1 MKYQAKTKKQLYHHD
16 QWFVALF
23 LVPSLLVLTVFSF
36 YPLLRTIYLS
46 LFLTNNRGKPSVFVG
61 WQNYVTLFT
70 SATFWQSMK
79 ATIIFVLAVDL
90 LTVIIGTLL
99 AQLATNQLPGIGFF
113 RTTYSTTL
121 GVSVSVAAVF
131 WLFIFNPSM
140 GVFDRLFNLF
150 GISNIPWL
158 TKPGWAMVAV
168 IITTVW
174 MNLGFTF
181 LVVFGAMQGVPL
193 DLYQFAEISG
203 VSKWRQF
210 IKITVPMISPTLF
223 FVVVVTLIQAFK
235 SFGIIDMMTTGG
247 PNNATDLLVY
257 RIYQD
262 AFLNGNCSLASAE
275 ALVLTLIIA
284 VFTWLQFKIE
294 ERWVEYL
301 WKNVQSTI
309 LGPTWDWLS

>member
-1 MKYQAKTKKQLYHHD
+1 
-16 QWFVALF
+16 
-23 LVPSLLVLTVFSF
+23 
-36 YPLLRTIYLS
+36 
-46 LFLTNNRGKPSVFVG
+46 
-61 WQNYVTLFT
+61 
-70 SATFWQSMK
+70 MK
-79 ATIIFVLAVDL
+79 ATIIFVLAVAL

-181 LVVFGAMQGVPL
+181 LVVFGAMQGVPR

-301 WKNVQSTI
+301 
-309 LGPTWDWLS
+309 

>member
-1 MKYQAKTKKQLYHHD
+1 MKYQDDTQKRLYHHD
-16 QWFVALF
+16 KWFVALF
-23 LVPSLLVLTVFSF
+23 LIPSLLILTAFSF

-61 WQNYVTLFT
+61 VQNYVTLFT

-79 ATIIFVLAVDL
+79 ATIIFVLAVAFF
-90 LTVIIGTLL
+90 TIIIGTLL
-99 AQLATNQLPGIGFF
+99 AQLATNHLPGIGFF
-113 RTTYSTTL
+113 RTAYSTTL

-140 GVFDRLFNLF
+140 GVFDRLFNLM
-150 GISNIPWL
+150 GISSIPWL

-168 IITTVW
+168 IMTTVW

-181 LVVFGAMQGVPL
+181 LVVFGAMQGVPR
-193 DLYQFAEISG
+193 DLYQVAEISG
-203 VSKWRQF
+203 VSKWKQF
-210 IKITVPMISPTLF
+210 FKITVPMISPTLF

-235 SFGIIDMMTTGG
+235 SFGIIDMITTGG

-262 AFLNGNCSLASAE
+262 AFLNGNYSLASAE
-275 ALVLTLIIA
+275 ALVLTIIVA
-284 VFTWLQFKIE
+284 FFTWLQFKIE
-294 ERWVEYL
+294 KKWVEFL
-301 WKNVQSTI
+301 
-309 LGPTWDWLS
+309 